1 MDERMQNN
9 ELIKKAY
16 EYFKE
21 SAICGLYGVYDIGDC
36 IVAFGGNPNKKIY
49 GCRSIEVNKIS
60 REMKLFAS
68 WMDENIKLLNDA
80 KVLDI
85 PEEYIYQEGV

>member
-1 MDERMQNN
+1 MQNN

-16 EYFKE
+16 EYFEK
-21 SAICGLYGVYDIGDC
+21 SAMCGLYAVYDIGDC

-60 REMKLFAS
+60 GEVKLFAS
-68 WMDENIKLLNDA
+68 WLPVNEKLLDNA
-80 KVLDI
+80 SEIKI
-85 PEEYIYQEGV
+85 PDEYLYSEGV